1 MTKAR
6 KIPIP
11 HPGEHLKEILDDLEM
26 SMYAFAQHIGVPQN
40 RITRIVNGDTGI
52 TVDTAMRLAKAFG
65 MNVQFWLGLQSEFE
79 IRKAKQDNSYENIRV
94 LEKV

>member
-1 MTKAR
+1 
-6 KIPIP
+6 
-11 HPGEHLKEILDDLEM
+11 
-26 SMYAFAQHIGVPQN
+26 MYAFAQHIGVPQN
-40 RITRIVNGDTGI
+40 RITRIVNGKTGI

-79 IRKAKQDNSYENIRV
+79 IRTAKENKSYEKITL